1 MRPGGSGQP
10 DAAWVASPGRIGW
23 SRVATGRDPVT
34 VVTGRSA
41 EAMRDQSVSEDMLLA
56 LMDEATFDTTLGGP
70 E

>member
-1 MRPGGSGQP
+1 M
-10 DAAWVASPGRIGW
+10 
-23 SRVATGRDPVT
+23 ATGRDPVT